1 MCQPWFIRFLLI
13 FVQSAKGDHLK
24 RNIENRNC
32 GKLIIFFLKFY
43 LFDCWNSLF
52 FNREKIL
59 YHEISFIETAIFY
72 GFNCFANTAKNN
84 RYISASRLFFEICF
98 FSFFFFLAQN
108 TITHLNQIISHW
120 IYETPKL
127 IDEAAIRYELDTKSD
142 NARSQS
148 WVSFFYK
155 KSVMPT
161 MILIY
166 NFRDTLLWQLL
177 ELILPQIGF
186 QTITQLIILL
196 TISN

>member
-1 MCQPWFIRFLLI
+1 M
-13 FVQSAKGDHLK
+13 V
-24 RNIENRNC
+24 
-32 GKLIIFFLKFY
+32 LIIFPKIKGMFLQIG
-43 LFDCWNSLF
+43 LFLNLIYF
-52 FNREKIL
+52 L
-59 YHEISFIETAIFY
+59 
-72 GFNCFANTAKNN
+72 
-84 RYISASRLFFEICF
+84 
-98 FSFFFFLAQN
+98 FLAQN
-108 TITHLNQIISHW
+108 TITHLDQIISHW